1 MKYGYLEDVSKVDFK
16 LPSPPNFQKQFFP
29 KKNQEPLNF
38 YIGSSV
44 WADPDFNGHFYPPKT
59 PQKNFL
65 AEYSKQFKS
74 VEVNATRYGT
84 PKATTLNTW
93 KNAVPDD
100 FRFSF
105 KMPQIIS
112 VRKNLLDKDVLERLE
127 EFVLAMDSMGKKA
140 GTTFVLL
147 QNSFN
152 KERLTE
158 FDQFLSYLPHEQSF
172 AVEIRNP
179 GFNQSIELAQVLS
192 SNNIASVI
200 TDTAGEREVVHQMT
214 TNNTAYIRFVGN
226 GLVKS
231 DYQRIDEWI
240 NNIGKWIDNG
250 ITNFYC
256 LHHQPNQNRRFA
268 GYAAKYM
275 IDELKNKMPNISVQS
290 PKIYESP
297 TLF

>member
-1 MKYGYLEDVSKVDFK
+1 MKYGYLEDVSNVDFQ
-16 LPSPPNFQKQFFP
+16 LPNAPDFQEQLFP
-29 KKNQEPLNF
+29 SEKGKNLEF

-44 WADPDFNGHFYPPKT
+44 WADADFKGHFYPSKT

-84 PKATTLNTW
+84 PKASTLETW

-112 VRKNLLDKDVLERLE
+112 VRKNLLEKDVLERLE
-127 EFVLAMDSMGKKA
+127 EFVLAMDKMGKKA

-147 QNSFN
+147 QNTFN
-152 KERLTE
+152 KERLPE
-158 FDQFLSYLPHEQSF
+158 LEKFISYLPQEQSF
-172 AVEIRNP
+172 AFEIRNS
-179 GFNQSIELAQVLS
+179 GFNQSMELGQLYNAY
-192 SNNIASVI
+192 NIANVI
-200 TDTAGEREVVHQMT
+200 TDTAGERDVVQKMT

-226 GLVKS
+226 GLLDS
-231 DYQRIDEWI
+231 DYQRIDAWVKEIENWI
-240 NNIGKWIDNG
+240 SKG
-250 ITNFYC
+250 ITKFYF

-275 IDELKNKMPNISVQS
+275 IDQINSKIPSGNIHS
-290 PKIYESP
+290 PITYEEP